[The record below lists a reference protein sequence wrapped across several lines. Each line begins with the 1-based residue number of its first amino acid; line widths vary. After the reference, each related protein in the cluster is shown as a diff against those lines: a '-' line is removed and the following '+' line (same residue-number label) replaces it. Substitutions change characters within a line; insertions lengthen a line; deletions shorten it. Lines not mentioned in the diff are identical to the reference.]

1 MRGGTIMTTRG
12 ARAAACVVRVSVY
25 ELDADESNEREKVL
39 RFRPP
44 SRAQGWGG
52 GGGQAACVHR
62 GRAGDVEFHH
72 DHRKLT
78 FSI

>member
-52 GGGQAACVHR
+52 GGDRRRVYTGEEL
-62 GRAGDVEFHH
+62 G
-72 DHRKLT
+72 T
-78 FSI
+78 WSSIMTTAN